1 VTWQDVVIEPG
12 CPSRVRDAVSVP
24 VRDRIAAFRRASELA
39 AQMASLEARLDH
51 ERLYPLEWVSRRIR
65 DRFGYTVLR
74 GPFAGLRY
82 PQHLALAI
90 EAYPA
95 KLLGTYEEELHG
107 TVEELVQA
115 QPATVINVGASDGY
129 YAIGLACRLPGAVV
143 HAFDTNEAHHQVLR
157 EVATENGVDGRLRIG
172 GECDPATIETVLQAS
187 DAQTGALIVCDCEG
201 CEAAVLDPE
210 GAPSLAT
217 SSLLIECHDLIHDG
231 ITSTLDGRFG
241 STHDIELISTRP
253 RWVCDH
259 PELSFLPVV
268 TQIMAIHEYREGP
281 MHWMVARPR

>member
-1 VTWQDVVIEPG
+1 VSQRRTGRRRQ
-12 CPSRVRDAVSVP
+12 VRDAVSVP
-24 VRDRIAAFRRASELA
+24 VRDRIAAFRRASELE
-39 AQMASLEARLDH
+39 AQVASLEATLDH

-65 DRFGYTVLR
+65 DRFGYSVLR

-95 KLLGTYEEELHG
+95 KLLGTYEEELHAA
-107 TVEELVQA
+107 VEEFVQTE
-115 QPATVINVGASDGY
+115 PAIVVNVGASDGY
-129 YAIGLACRLPGAVV
+129 YAVGLACRLPGAVV
-143 HAFDTNEAHHQVLR
+143 HAFDTNEAHHPVLR
-157 EVATENGVDGRLRIG
+157 EVAAENEVGDRLRIG
-172 GECDPATIETVLQAS
+172 GECDTATLETVLQANDS
-187 DAQTGALIVCDCEG
+187 QRGALVVCDCEG
-201 CEAAVLDPE
+201 CEAAVLHPE
-210 GAPSLAT
+210 RAPSLAT

-231 ITSTLDGRFG
+231 ITSTLERRFG
-241 STHDIELISTRP
+241 ATHDIELISTGP
-253 RWVCDH
+253 RWICNH